1 MILVVIRYTEATTLV
16 KTQSQLNHPPSRE
29 IETILML
36 QKPTY
41 EELVKKI
48 QELEQKEA
56 ERQRSEDALKESER
70 KYRLLAENIDDIIW
84 TMNAELTHYTYISP
98 SVTRLGYTPEEFMSR
113 PFEAFIVPTYH
124 EHIRNAVL
132 DRLQKEKEGKGEN
145 NVGRWELEFLGK
157 NTETIHVESIT
168 RPLRDKNGVFQGLLG
183 VTRDITERKKAELKS
198 DQYVRELTALQDLGL
213 IVNSSLS
220 FLEVSSAAL
229 RGIMEAIQPDMAYFF
244 LRDGDNLVLQEVLPS
259 EARYTLGEIP
269 EHKVG
274 ECICGLTVSK
284 GRLLYS
290 RDIHNDFRCTWDECK
305 KAGIRSFASLPM
317 KNGEE
322 IIGVIG
328 LASFTPRDFEAQAGF
343 LETLAHQI
351 SLALANARLYE
362 SIQFELAE
370 RRKAEE
376 TINNSNKLIQTIIN
390 TAPTRIFFKDLELRY
405 LGCNNAFAK
414 DAGVECPEDLIG
426 KDDYELVWKKQA
438 ELYRTDDCRVIENG
452 IPKLFYDEQQ
462 TTPEGNLIWVRTSKV
477 PLRNEAN
484 EIIGVLGMYEDI
496 TERKRAD
503 DTLRLRESY
512 LSAIIENQPGLL
524 WLKDTEGRFLS
535 VNTAFAKSCGL
546 NDPELLVGKTD
557 FDIWPKELADR
568 YTTDD
573 VKVLT
578 SRVPFITEEPISA
591 KGQISWFE
599 TFKTPVFDNNG
610 DVIGTTGYAH
620 DITERKKAENALRE
634 SEDKFRLTFDSS
646 PDSINVNRV
655 EDGLFVEINEGFTR
669 TTGYNWSDVMGKTS
683 MELNIWE
690 NPTDRQKLVQGL
702 QEKGF
707 VENLETQFRRKDG
720 NLLNG
725 LMSARVIKLKGVP
738 HLISITRDITERKI
752 HEKEQMKIE
761 KLESLGILAGG
772 IAHDFNN
779 ILTGIMGNISFAKVY
794 LDTAHKSY
802 KPLAEAEKATKRA
815 GELAHQLLT
824 FARGGEPNKKV
835 VSPRNLMHEA
845 LTFILHGSNVKGTI
859 DIPDS
864 IHAIEADEGQISQI
878 FQNIIINA
886 TQAMPGGGILTV
898 IAKNEEL
905 YNNNSLS
912 LPPGPYIRLTFTD
925 QGRGISDENLKKIFD
940 PYFTTKST
948 GIGLG
953 LSSVHS
959 IVNRHGGHIGVS
971 STVGK
976 GTTFTIHLPSLG
988 KAYTKYQA
996 DFTGQASGEHKGGSI
1011 LVMDDDDMIRDVA
1024 SSMLTYLGYQVTLC
1038 ASGEEALELYRK
1050 SMESDAP
1057 FTLVIMDLT
1066 IPGGLGGKEAA
1077 EQILSLYPQARL
1089 AVSSGYS
1096 NDPIMS
1102 NYKEYGFRGAIAKPY
1117 SIHEFEKVLG
1127 SLLAH

>member
-1 MILVVIRYTEATTLV
+1 M
-16 KTQSQLNHPPSRE
+16 P
-29 IETILML
+29 
-36 QKPTY
+36 QKPSY
-41 EELVKKI
+41 EELVKRI

-56 ERQRSEDALKESER
+56 ERQRSENALKESER

-84 TMNAELTHYTYISP
+84 TLNAELTHYTYISP
-98 SVTRLGYTPEEFMSR
+98 SISRLGYTPEEFMSK
-113 PFEAFIVPTYH
+113 PFEAFIVPKYH
-124 EHIRNAVL
+124 EHIRNAVSDL
-132 DRLQKEKEGKGEN
+132 LRKEGEGQKEN
-145 NVGRWELEFLGK
+145 NVGRWELEFIGK

-168 RPLRDKNGVFQGLLG
+168 QPLRDKNGVFQGLLG

-213 IVNSSLS
+213 IINASLS

-229 RGIMEAIQPDMAYFF
+229 RGIMEAVQPDMAYFF

-259 EARYTLGEIP
+259 EARHSLGEIP

-290 RDIHNDFRCTWDECK
+290 RDIHNDFRCTWEECK
-305 KAGIRSFASLPM
+305 KAGIKSFASLPM

-328 LASFTPRDFEAQAGF
+328 LASFTQRDFEVQAGF
-343 LETLAHQI
+343 LETLAQQI

-362 SIQFELAE
+362 SIQYELTK
-370 RRKAEE
+370 RQKAEE

-390 TAPTRIFFKDLELRY
+390 TAPARIFFKDLELRY
-405 LGCNNAFAK
+405 LGCNKAFAK
-414 DAGVECPEDLIG
+414 DAGVESPEDLIG
-426 KDDYELVWKKQA
+426 KDDYALAWKEQA
-438 ELYRTDDCRVIENG
+438 ELYRADDSRVIELG
-452 IPKLFYDEQQ
+452 VPKLIYDEQQ
-462 TTPEGNLIWVRTSKV
+462 TTPDGNLIWVRTSKV

-496 TERKRAD
+496 TERKRAE

-535 VNTAFAKSCGL
+535 VNTAFSKSCGL

-557 FDIWPKELADR
+557 FDIWPKELADI

-573 VKVLT
+573 VNVLR
-578 SRVPFITEEPISA
+578 SGVPFFTEEPISE

-599 TFKTPVFDNNG
+599 TFKTPVFDSLG

-620 DITERKKAENALRE
+620 DITERKKAENELRE

-655 EDGLFVEINEGFTR
+655 DDGLFVDINEGFTR
-669 TTGYNWSDVMGKTS
+669 ITGYNWDDVVGKTS
-683 MELNIWE
+683 LELNIWA
-690 NPTDRQKLVQGL
+690 NPADRQKLVLGL
-702 QEKGF
+702 QKEGF
-707 VENLETQFRRKDG
+707 YENLETQFRRKNG
-720 NLLNG
+720 KLLDG
-725 LMSARVIKLKGVP
+725 LMSARVINLQGVP

-752 HEKEQMKIE
+752 YEKEQLKIE

-794 LDTAHKSY
+794 LDIAHKSY
-802 KPLAEAEKATKRA
+802 MPLAKAEKATERA

-824 FARGGEPNKKV
+824 FARGGEPIKKV
-835 VSPRNLMHEA
+835 VSPQNLVHEA
-845 LTFILHGSNVKGTI
+845 LSFILHGSNVKGTV
-859 DIPDS
+859 DISDT
-864 IHAIEADEGQISQI
+864 IHAIEADEGQISQVL
-878 FQNIIINA
+878 QNIIINA

-898 IAKNEEL
+898 TAKNEEL
-905 YNNNSLS
+905 YTNNPLL
-912 LPPGPYIRLTFTD
+912 LPTGPYVRLTFTD
-925 QGRGISDENLKKIFD
+925 QGRGISEENLKKIFD

-959 IVNRHGGHIGVS
+959 IVNRHGGHVGVS
-971 STVGK
+971 STEGQ

-988 KAYTKYQA
+988 KAYTDYQTNVT
-996 DFTGQASGEHKGGSI
+996 DWLTKDHKGGSI
-1011 LVMDDDDMIRDVA
+1011 LIMDDDEMIRDVA
-1024 SSMLTYLGYQVTLC
+1024 SSMLTHLGFKVATC
-1038 ASGEEALELYRK
+1038 ASGEETIELYK
-1050 SMESDAP
+1050 NSMESGAP
-1057 FTLVIMDLT
+1057 FSLVIMDLT
-1066 IPGGLGGKEAA
+1066 IPGGFGGKEAA
-1077 EQILSLYPQARL
+1077 EQILSLFPKARL

-1102 NYKEYGFRGAIAKPY
+1102 NYKEYGFSGAIAKPY
-1117 SIHEFEKVLG
+1117 SIHAFEKVLG
-1127 SLLAH
+1127 PLLPH